1 VIVTDR
7 IEKRIL
13 LRAPQEQVWRAISD
27 AEQFGFWFGVR
38 FDKSFAEGARLTAT
52 IVPTQVNAAVAKSQ
66 QPYAGTRFEFI
77 VERIEP
83 MRHFSFRWHPF
94 AVQPGSDVAKE
105 PTTLVVFEL
114 EAADAGILLTITESG
129 FDRIAPE
136 RRAKAFAAN
145 EQGWEKQT
153 QLVEKYLAMSSQR

>member
-1 VIVTDR
+1 MNTDR

-13 LRAPQEQVWRAISD
+13 LRAPHERVWRAISD
-27 AEQFGFWFGVR
+27 AEQFGFWFGVT
-38 FDKSFAEGARLTAT
+38 FDKPFAEGARLTAT
-52 IVPTQVNAAVAKSQ
+52 IVPTQVDAEVAKSQ
-66 QPYAGTRFEFI
+66 QAYAGTRFEFI
-77 VERIEP
+77 VERTEP

-94 AVQPGSDVAKE
+94 AVQPGIEVSKE

-114 EAADAGILLTITESG
+114 EAGDAGIVLTITESG
-129 FDRIAPE
+129 FDRIPPA

-153 QLVEKYLAMSSQR
+153 QLVEKYLAMGSQR